1 MIEWGGSWHAVSRNS
16 ALSARGDAGVWKR
29 IRLLGALAL
38 GLPLPG
44 AAQVTAIRAG
54 RILDP
59 ETGTTA
65 TRQVILVEGARITQ
79 IGPNVA
85 VPAGATVVDLS
96 TYTVLPG
103 LFDAHTHLCLT
114 VKPEREGLNFFITT
128 VFDPTA
134 YRAIEGVAN
143 ARGML
148 EAGFTTVRDL
158 GNAGDYADTQLRRAV
173 EAGVVPGPT
182 MLTAGRIIAPFGGQ
196 FQLHRQNRS
205 LGYPEYFYAD
215 TRDELLKAIRENVD
229 FGATVLKI
237 VIDDQRY
244 LYSVDD
250 LRLILEEAA
259 RVGVKVAAHAYTA
272 TGAHHAAQAG
282 VASIEHGQR
291 LTDEDLALAKQNGV
305 VLVGTDF
312 QAIAYDTAN
321 RMLWIDR
328 LRRAHRAGVTMAYG
342 ADVVHGIGRERG
354 RLAMTGIDP
363 WVEAGIPALALLQA
377 MTVNAARLLGVEKE
391 RGWLKPAW
399 AADIIATPKTPSTT
413 SARSNESSL

>member
-1 MIEWGGSWHAVSRNS
+1 MWKG
-16 ALSARGDAGVWKR
+16 LGVW
-29 IRLLGALAL
+29 AVFAL
-38 GLPLPG
+38 GLPSPN

-54 RILDP
+54 RVLDP

-65 TRQVILVEGARITQ
+65 TRQVILVDGPRIRQ
-79 IGPNVA
+79 IGPNVTI
-85 VPAGATVVDLS
+85 PAGAIVVDLS
-96 TYTVLPG
+96 AYTVLPG

-114 VKPEREGLNFFITT
+114 VKPEREGLNFFVTT
-128 VFDPTA
+128 VLDPTP

-158 GNAGDYADTQLRRAV
+158 GNAGDYADTQLRRAI

-196 FQLHRQNRS
+196 FQLHRENRS
-205 LGYPEYFYAD
+205 LGNPEYFYAD
-215 TRDELLKAIRENVD
+215 TRDELLKAIRENVY

-244 LYSVDD
+244 LYSVED
-250 LRLILEEAA
+250 LRFIIEEAA
-259 RVGVKVAAHAYTA
+259 RLGVKVAAHAYTG
-272 TGAHHAAQAG
+272 TGAHHAALAG

-321 RMLWIDR
+321 RGLWVDR

-354 RLAMTGIDP
+354 RLAITGIDP
-363 WVEAGIPALALLQA
+363 WVEAGIPTLALVRA
-377 MTVNAARLLGVEKE
+377 MTANAARLLGVEKE
-391 RGWLKPAW
+391 RGLLKAGM
-399 AADIIATPKTPSTT
+399 AADIIATPENPLDDVTT
-413 SARSNESSL
+413 LKRVVFVMKEGQVIKVPANRGAGGAATRP